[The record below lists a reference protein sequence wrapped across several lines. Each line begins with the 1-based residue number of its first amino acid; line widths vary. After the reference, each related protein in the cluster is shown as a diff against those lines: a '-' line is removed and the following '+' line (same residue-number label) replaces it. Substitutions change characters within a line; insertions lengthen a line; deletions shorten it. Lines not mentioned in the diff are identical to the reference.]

1 MSLSFAIYYFTGSDI
16 MSIMI
21 IGGIFLRKKWMTVVL
36 AGSLVGY
43 MSPMAVL
50 DAKAH
55 AETSAKSATLYNMEV
70 GQLQDDL
77 AVFYEEMDGF
87 PVYSSSHSGGI
98 SAIGD
103 NAFVVAV
110 NPDSVPFVGAAR
122 YGEGRV
128 VAAGLSEYFDFSN
141 ADVVKT
147 KVLTN
152 ILKWVTEKDRED
164 STYPTYE
171 KALKGERKIT
181 VVTNREIPASEDLPI
196 HIEYVTDFQSVNLNP
211 SQHQVA
217 FVNNFHQPLS
227 VEEVQALLDYVRE
240 GGAVIFGEKGWVMEG
255 HPKEWMA
262 KENSTPRLTDYGIQ
276 TFLNEVGLSLT
287 NIIAT
292 TKTETYPQMQPEKIQ
307 NYFVPTLIEKAKA
320 IEDGTLD
327 PSTLNI
333 GSDGASPDKKKKIIA
348 QVVSATIGSLIEG
361 HPLLEQMKEDLTEF
375 EINWPF
381 VKSDYPYS
389 SSLLAYQVNEA
400 SLNPNGEKSPYAD
413 HFPGPV
419 AENAE
424 VIEDKEITVN
434 FDYQDLS
441 HLRMGYP
448 PGNWISTEL
457 YAPAGEVI
465 TINVPEGVEDL
476 YVQVGSHTDVLTG
489 KPSWSRMPV
498 VALQQKLEPGT
509 NQIKSPYGGLVYL
522 IPKTAKSGFK
532 APIHISGAVAS
543 PTFVKGETTNEEWHR
558 SIKNNPA
565 PWGELIGEHVIFTL
579 PKETLLEMENPTE
592 LIEHWDQVTAS
603 YDEFVGIDPAL
614 PLPHKGLDR
623 QHRYVADV
631 QISAGYMH
639 AGYPMMIPIDPAAS
653 HVVDPKLALERGW
666 GFWHEMGH
674 EYQQNPWKW
683 GDLTEVSVNIYT
695 LYIQEK
701 FTDVQRLIEKSNDGK
716 SHYDR
721 ALEFVADPSTTKK
734 YTDLELMDQLVFFKQ
749 LQLAFGWDFYT
760 DLHIA
765 YREMDEKV
773 LPSTDQEKKD
783 MLLYMASKQSGYNL
797 VSFFQKWGWSI
808 TDNGQAKVDAL
819 DLPDPEV
826 PIWELREST
835 VEDASASLLLNTL
848 DSYQANLPENVYHPL
863 SVHLKSVEHF
873 EKKGESEKVIK
884 HTDGFKQ
891 LLDHQKDK
899 EQIPEY
905 AYNVLK
911 SNANSLI
918 KKWQ

>member
-1 MSLSFAIYYFTGSDI
+1 M
-16 MSIMI
+16 
-21 IGGIFLRKKWMTVVL
+21 RKKWMNMIL
-36 AGSLVGY
+36 AGSLVGCI
-43 MSPMAVL
+43 SPLVML
-50 DAKAH
+50 DANASTQ
-55 AETSAKSATLYNMEV
+55 TSAKKGSISAIEIE
-70 GQLQDDL
+70 QLQKDL
-77 AVFYEEMDGF
+77 DIFYDGLDGF

-98 SAIGD
+98 SAIGN

-122 YGEGRV
+122 YGQGKV
-128 VAAGLSEYFDFSN
+128 VAAGLSEYFDFSTT
-141 ADVVKT
+141 DEIST
-147 KVLTN
+147 KVLSN
-152 ILKWVTEKDRED
+152 ILKWVTDIEHENPTY
-164 STYPTYE
+164 STYAQ
-171 KALKGERKIT
+171 ALKGEEEIKI
-181 VVTNREIPASEDLPI
+181 VTNREIPVNEDLPI
-196 HIEYVTDFQSVNLNP
+196 QMEYVADFLSVDLDP
-211 SQHQVA
+211 LEHQVA

-227 VEEVQALLDYVRE
+227 DEEVQALLHYVRE

-292 TKTETYPQMQPEKIQ
+292 TKTETYPKMKIEKIQ
-307 NYFVPTLIEKAKA
+307 NYFVPTLIENAKA
-320 IEDGTLD
+320 IEEGTMD

-333 GSDGASPDKKKKIIA
+333 GSDEASPDKKKEIIA
-348 QVVSATIGSLIEG
+348 QVVSATIGSLIEE
-361 HPLLEQMKEDLTEF
+361 HPLLEQMKNDLTEF
-375 EINWPF
+375 EVTWPF

-389 SSLLAYQVNEA
+389 SSLLAYQVSAA
-400 SLNPNGEKSPYAD
+400 SLDVNGEKSPYAN
-413 HFPGPV
+413 HFPGAVPQD
-419 AENAE
+419 ADMIDNKE
-424 VIEDKEITVN
+424 VVVD
-434 FDYQDLS
+434 FDYADLS
-441 HLRMGYP
+441 YLRMGYP
-448 PGNWISTEL
+448 PGTWMSTEL
-457 YAPAGEVI
+457 YAPAGEII
-465 TINVPEGVEDL
+465 TIDVPEGVEDL

-489 KPSWSRMPV
+489 KPTWSRMPV
-498 VALQQKLEPGT
+498 VALQQKLEPGE
-509 NQIKSPYGGLVYL
+509 NQIKSPYGGLIYL
-522 IPKTAKSGFK
+522 IPKTAKSGFT
-532 APIHISGAVAS
+532 APIEISGGVS
-543 PTFVKGETTNEEWHR
+543 TPTFVKGETTNEEWHR
-558 SIKNNPA
+558 TVKNNPA
-565 PWGELIGEHVIFTL
+565 PWGEIIGEHVIFTL
-579 PKETLLEMENPTE
+579 PKETLLELENPAE
-592 LIEHWDQVTAS
+592 IIEHWDQVTAS

-623 QHRYVADV
+623 PHRYVADV

-639 AGYPMMIPIDPAAS
+639 AGYPIMIPIDPAAA
-653 HVVDPKLALERGW
+653 HVVDPELALERGW

-674 EYQQNPWKW
+674 EYQQNSWKW

-701 FTDVQRLIEKSNDGK
+701 FTDVQRLIEKSEDGK

-765 YREMDEKV
+765 YREMDEKE

-783 MLLYMASKQSGYNL
+783 LLLYMTSKQSGYNL
-797 VSFFQKWGWSI
+797 VSLFQKWGWSI

-826 PIWELREST
+826 AIWELRESN
-835 VEDASASLLLNTL
+835 VEDASASLLLDIL
-848 DSYQANLPENVYHPL
+848 DSYQANLPERVYHPL
-863 SVHLKSVEHF
+863 FVHLKSVEHF
-873 EKKGESEKVIK
+873 EDKGESEKVVK
-884 HTDGFKQ
+884 HMDGFKQ
-891 LLDHQKDK
+891 VLDDQKEK
-899 EQIPEY
+899 EVIPDY
-905 AYNVLK
+905 AYNILK